1 MVSGMAP
8 TMVSFA
14 AGQAGFTVVVVILF
28 NIIASVGWKVGLT
41 RIEDVAIGCALSV
54 VVGLLFWP
62 RGATGTLGR
71 ALSEASVTNSGF
83 LADAVDRLTFTTR
96 HVDTGPGQRSAH
108 SAYLRLDDAF
118 RQFLAERGA
127 KVVPVEIVT
136 DLFTGANRIRLAA
149 FTLATLPVHPVEPGQ
164 QELESM
170 AIAGAV
176 LRDSYAASH
185 RWYEE
190 FGEIL
195 DNRRQSLDPP
205 PVNDETMHHVLRG
218 AVEDASA
225 RRRGD
230 QLRATLQML
239 WADQILETQRQV
251 QAELASAA
259 DLFFHRRRRSILT

>member
-1 MVSGMAP
+1 M
-8 TMVSFA
+8 
-14 AGQAGFTVVVVILF
+14 
-28 NIIASVGWKVGLT
+28 
-41 RIEDVAIGCALSV
+41 AIGCAVSV

-62 RGATGTLGR
+62 RGATGALGR
-71 ALSEASVTNSGF
+71 ALSEAFVTNSGF
-83 LADAVDRLTFTTR
+83 LADAVDRLTVMTR
-96 HVDTGPGQRSAH
+96 HVDTGPGERSAH

-127 KVVPVEIVT
+127 KVVPIKTVA

-149 FTLATLPVHPVEPGQ
+149 FTLATLPVHPVEAGQ
-164 QELESM
+164 HELESV

-185 RWYEE
+185 RWYQE

-205 PVNDETMHHVLRG
+205 PVNDGTMHNVLRG
-218 AVEDASA
+218 AVDDASA

-251 QAELASAA
+251 QTELASAA
-259 DLFFHRRRRSILT
+259 DLFSHRRGRSILT